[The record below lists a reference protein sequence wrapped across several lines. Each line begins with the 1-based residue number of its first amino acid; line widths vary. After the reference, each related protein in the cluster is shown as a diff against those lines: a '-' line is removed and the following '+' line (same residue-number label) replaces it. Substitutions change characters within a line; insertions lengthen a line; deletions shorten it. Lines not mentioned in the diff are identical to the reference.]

1 MNHSIEACHT
11 IGIDL
16 AKSSFAVHGA
26 DASGTPVFKATCT
39 RPKLLSTLGAAPPC
53 RVVMEACGGAHY
65 WGREIQKLGHD
76 VALIAPIYVKPFV
89 KRQKNDANDAAA
101 IVEAASRPTMRTV
114 PVKSAETQ
122 ALAAL
127 FRARE
132 LFVRQR
138 VQTAN
143 SIRGLLAEYGV
154 VAPKGIWNVT
164 RLRETAYDDQY
175 ALPSLVRQALE
186 PMFEMIEQLTVQ
198 IDAVAVQIK
207 DYVKKSTQAQR
218 LMTIPGIGPIT
229 AFALLAFAGDFSS
242 FRNGREFAA
251 WLGVTPKE
259 HSTGGRHWTGA
270 ITRMGQRDI
279 RRLLVNG
286 AVAVIQQVRKQ
297 TVKQEPTW
305 VQRLLASRPTKVV
318 AVALANR
325 MARVVWAVMVQDSV
339 YDPTKCR
346 IS

>member
-16 AKSSFAVHGA
+16 AKSSFAIHGA
-26 DASGTPVFKATCT
+26 DAAGKPVYRTTCA
-39 RPKLLSTLGAAPPC
+39 RSKLLTTLDRAPSC

-65 WGREIQKLGHD
+65 WGREIQKLGHKVD
-76 VALIAPIYVKPFV
+76 LIAPIYVKPFV
-89 KRQKNDANDAAA
+89 QRQKNDANDAAA

-114 PVKSAETQ
+114 AVKTAETQ

-132 LFVRQR
+132 LLVRQR

-143 SIRGLLAEYGV
+143 SIRGLLSEYGV
-154 VAPKGIWNVT
+154 VAPKGIWNVA
-164 RLRETAYDDQY
+164 RLRETTCDETG
-175 ALPSLVRQALE
+175 ALPSLALQALE
-186 PMFEMIEQLTVQ
+186 PLYETIEHLTGQ
-198 IDAVAVQIK
+198 IDALAAQIK
-207 DYVKKSTQAQR
+207 EHVKTSTDAQR
-218 LMTIPGIGPIT
+218 LITIPGIGPIT
-229 AFALLAFAGDFSS
+229 AFALLAFAGDFTS

-259 HSTGGRHWTGA
+259 HSTGGRHRTGA
-270 ITRMGQRDI
+270 ITRMGQRDL
-279 RRLLVNG
+279 RRLLVTG

-297 TVKQEPTW
+297 PVEQERTW
-305 VQRLLASRPTKVV
+305 VQRLLATRPTKVV

-325 MARVVWAVMVQDSV
+325 TARVVWAVMAHDSV
-339 YDPTKCR
+339 YNPAKCQ
-346 IS
+346 IG